1 MHTRILT
8 AVGLSRAAA
17 AVPAAAAASPPG
29 LDTGLLES
37 KLEAFAAAADH
48 SVVAEV
54 RDGDDEW
61 SAAFGPR
68 SLEPGAEDGKPTDRP
83 HRQFSVADMCHVT
96 YHRARRT
103 PRNSFHCRTS
113 RHDL

>member
-8 AVGLSRAAA
+8 AVGLSLALSAA
-17 AVPAAAAASPPG
+17 PAAAAASPPG

-37 KLEAFAAAADH
+37 KLEECAAAADH

-68 SLEPGAEDGKPTDRP
+68 SLEPGAEDAKPTD
-83 HRQFSVADMCHVT
+83 HVRIGSSPSLT
-96 YHRARRT
+96 CAM
-103 PRNSFHCRTS
+103 
-113 RHDL
+113 